1 MGDMDQ
7 SSISN
12 AITKVLPNLAPSV
25 LGIVVE
31 TLQSLGVET
40 TEDFDFVQ
48 ESDLMSV
55 LRLIQARKLVAAWK
69 KNCK

>member
-12 AITKVLPNLAPSV
+12 AITKVLPDLAPSV
-25 LGIVVE
+25 LDIVVE

-55 LRLIQARKLVAAWK
+55 LRPIQARKLVTAWK
-69 KNCK
+69 KKL

>member
-12 AITKVLPNLAPSV
+12 AITKVLPDLAPSV
-25 LGIVVE
+25 LDIVVE

-55 LRLIQARKLVAAWK
+55 LRPIQVRKLVTAWK
-69 KNCK
+69 KKL

>member
-12 AITKVLPNLAPSV
+12 AITKVLPDLAPSV

-55 LRLIQARKLVAAWK
+55 LRPIQARKLVAAWK

>member
-12 AITKVLPNLAPSV
+12 AITKVLPDLAPSV